1 MSLVRVE
8 TYSVDCLC
16 TIVLVNAYEIEMQSG
31 AASFADQ
38 PDAQVML
45 VNSVKDVAAA
55 LIPMIN
61 SSKNAFGKPGD
72 HPAVGELNDS
82 AKLMASNVYSLL
94 KTVNAVDDA
103 HQRGIRAVE
112 NAIEA
117 IQIEINVRD
126 LFEST

>member
-1 MSLVRVE
+1 M
-8 TYSVDCLC
+8 
-16 TIVLVNAYEIEMQSG
+16 NAYEIETQSG

-45 VNSVKDVAAA
+45 VNAAKDVASA

-94 KTVNAVDDA
+94 KTVNAVDNA
-103 HQRGIRAVE
+103 HERGIRALE
-112 NAIEA
+112 SAIEA

-126 LFEST
+126 QFKSTYSYTVLISLGG